1 MKLNLIRDIDNGK
14 STLGR
19 LYLVGQE
26 DEFLCYTLENHWEEN
41 TPRVSCIPE
50 GCYGMGTKEYGR
62 YWDKY
67 QLPIPILHDVPGRS
81 QILIH
86 PGNYPKDTLGCILVG
101 SEKDENA
108 VYHSRK
114 TWKKF
119 NSLFQLVTEIE
130 IKYNEAD

>member
-1 MKLNLIRDIDNGK
+1 
-14 STLGR
+14 
-19 LYLVGQE
+19 
-26 DEFLCYTLENHWEEN
+26 
-41 TPRVSCIPE
+41 
-50 GCYGMGTKEYGR
+50 MGTKEYGR